1 MSPVGEDEGAVL
13 TDATPPTEATPLPE
27 GEDLSERRPGTTA
40 RESARARR
48 RAAGNRLL
56 AWAAD
61 VRTGERDRR
70 TAARAERKVARELRR
85 LDPGWWML
93 HSLPIDD
100 EGGDVDHLL
109 IGPAGVFV
117 LEVRD
122 HIRSEVR
129 VNDLAVMVDRRE
141 TMLLP
146 ELRAHATDVH
156 ERLSSACGFAV
167 PVRPVLVVLAR
178 QLSVKR
184 QPEGV
189 DVVGRHRIARW
200 LREQPAV
207 QSFET
212 AAAIQFVARRADT
225 WS

>member
-1 MSPVGEDEGAVL
+1 MMRADALCWHCGEELPATVVHARVAGESRSLCCHGCRAAAEWIEQLGL
-13 TDATPPTEATPLPE
+13 TDYYRLRTLPAQKPPL
-27 GEDLSERRPGTTA
+27 GEPADRGSNVAWQREEIARHVLRDL
-40 RESARARR
+40 
-48 RAAGNRLL
+48 
-56 AWAAD
+56 
-61 VRTGERDRR
+61 
-70 TAARAERKVARELRR
+70 
-85 LDPGWWML
+85 
-93 HSLPIDD
+93 
-100 EGGDVDHLL
+100 GD
-109 IGPAGVFV
+109 G
-117 LEVRD
+117 
-122 HIRSEVR
+122 
-129 VNDLAVMVDRRE
+129 RRE

-146 ELRAHATDVH
+146 ELRAHAADVQ
-156 ERLSSACGFAV
+156 ERLSSACGFDV